1 MALIVCT
8 ECKAQ
13 VSDTAKR
20 CPSCGAKVPRK
31 AGLFTWLFL
40 GFFGFVVF
48 QVASRSGDVEQ
59 QQAAES
65 ARVQKNAVLVGQSN
79 KAVILESATSDKT
92 QRVIAEWHI
101 KNIPDVQEVQL
112 VKHGP
117 NSGLVFVDWLR
128 FDGKSCR
135 SWYQPDLPP
144 RPTRKDGEVTHC
156 MA

>member
-1 MALIVCT
+1 M
-8 ECKAQ
+8 
-13 VSDTAKR
+13 
-20 CPSCGAKVPRK
+20 
-31 AGLFTWLFL
+31 
-40 GFFGFVVF
+40 VF
-48 QVASRSGDVEQ
+48 QVASKNEEAEQ
-59 QQAAES
+59 RQAAER
-65 ARVQKNAVLVGQSN
+65 AKEIANAALVRQSN
-79 KAVILESATSDKT
+79 KAVILESAASDKT

-112 VKHGP
+112 VERGP
-117 NSGLVFVDWLR
+117 SSGLVFVDWLR